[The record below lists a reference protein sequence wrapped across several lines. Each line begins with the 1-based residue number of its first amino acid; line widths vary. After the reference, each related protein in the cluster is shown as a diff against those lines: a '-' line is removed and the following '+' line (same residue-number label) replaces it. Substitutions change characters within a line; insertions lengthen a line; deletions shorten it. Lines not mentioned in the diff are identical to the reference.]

1 LLTAIEMSMDDYKRM
16 YAEIQNLQLLIRE
29 RKGKREPFMSSLA
42 DALENTVKKSRE
54 WFSEEVKMALRQIG
68 ILEQIDQYQD
78 FDEEK
83 LNLKT
88 YKLQFDNVTSHFDQ
102 IIKSIRD
109 GQLHSLKDLTKKGLF
124 QVDIPELSGDF
135 SKLFDVCINL
145 ENLLDGLENGAKYI
159 ISAQRVVEITLKSH
173 K

>member
-1 LLTAIEMSMDDYKRM
+1 
-16 YAEIQNLQLLIRE
+16 
-29 RKGKREPFMSSLA
+29 
-42 DALENTVKKSRE
+42 
-54 WFSEEVKMALRQIG
+54 
-68 ILEQIDQYQD
+68 
-78 FDEEK
+78 
-83 LNLKT
+83 
-88 YKLQFDNVTSHFDQ
+88 
-102 IIKSIRD
+102 
-109 GQLHSLKDLTKKGLF
+109 LHSLKDLTKKGLF